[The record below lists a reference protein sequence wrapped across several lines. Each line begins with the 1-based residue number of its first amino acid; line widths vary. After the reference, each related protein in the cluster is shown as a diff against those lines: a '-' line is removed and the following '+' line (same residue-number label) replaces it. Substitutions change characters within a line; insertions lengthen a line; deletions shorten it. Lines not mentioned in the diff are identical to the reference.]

1 MTDHARDETTGTQRG
16 MIRGLGLSDLVLFN
30 IAAVL
35 GIRWLAT
42 SAKAGASSLTMWVG
56 GALFFF
62 VPLGLAVAELS
73 ARYPDEGGMY
83 QWTKRRFGEGHG
95 YLCGWCYW
103 ICNVIYYPQL
113 LISTAVISTYAIG
126 RGGTGLGD
134 QWTYVL
140 AFTLVALWAATL
152 LNIVGLNTGKW
163 LQNAG
168 GVGSYVTGAVLV
180 AVLVAFVASTHRGPV
195 NPITRATLVPHL
207 GSFETVNLWAS
218 IAFAFAGIELIA
230 TMGGEI
236 RDPRRNLPR
245 SIFISVPLIVF
256 LYLAGTTAVL
266 WLVPTRD
273 TNVVSGVLQG
283 IAAGTATL
291 GPGFRWLVPAAAAA
305 YTIGTIGCVGTW
317 LVGPARIA
325 FAIGLD
331 RYFPPIFGRVHPR
344 WHTPYVAI
352 LVEAGLA
359 TLLLFLAVP
368 GKGTT
373 VEALFLVLLDMNLLV
388 YFIPFVYVFLCLLR
402 ERANAMP
409 EGRGPVIPGGYAG
422 RVVTAICGLAVTIA
436 AMIVAIVPPPDAHPV
451 WLFELKVVGGTVLF
465 VLLGGIIY
473 VMGRSRAAGPRP
485 TPHDTP
491 HEQPA

>member
-1 MTDHARDETTGTQRG
+1 MTGPPSAATAPTEPT
-16 MIRGLGLSDLVLFN
+16 MVRGLGLGDLVLFN
-30 IAAVL
+30 MAAVI

-42 SAKAGASSLTMWVG
+42 SARAGPSSLTMWVG
-56 GALFFF
+56 AALFFF

-83 QWTKRRFGEGHG
+83 RWTKRRFGEGHG

-113 LISTAVISTYAIG
+113 LISTAVIGTYAIG
-126 RGGTGLGD
+126 RGGMGLGD

-140 AFTLVALWAATL
+140 GFTFVALWGATL
-152 LNIVGLNTGKW
+152 LNVVGLNAGKW
-163 LQNAG
+163 LQNVG
-168 GVGSYVTGAVLV
+168 GAGSYVTGAVLI
-180 AVLVAFVASTHRGPV
+180 AVLVGFIAHTHAGPV
-195 NPITRATLVPHL
+195 NPITRATVVPHL

-218 IAFAFAGIELIA
+218 IAFAFSGIELIA

-236 RDPRRNLPR
+236 RQPRRNLPR
-245 SIFISVPLIVF
+245 SILISVPLIVF

-266 WLVPTRD
+266 WLVPTGD

-283 IAAGTATL
+283 ITAGTAAL
-291 GPGFRWLVPAAAAA
+291 GPGFRWLVPLAAAA

-317 LVGPARIA
+317 LVGPARVA

-331 RYFPPIFGRVHPR
+331 RYFPPAFGRVHPR
-344 WHTPYVAI
+344 WQTPYVAI

-359 TLLLFLAVP
+359 TLLLLLAVP

-373 VEALFLVLLDMNLLV
+373 VEALFLILLDMNLLV
-388 YFIPFVYVFLCLLR
+388 YFIPFIYVFLCLAA
-402 ERANAMP
+402 ERGNAMP

-422 RVVTAICGLAVTIA
+422 RVVTAICGLAVTVA
-436 AMIVAIVPPPDAHPV
+436 AMIVAIVPPQTARPA
-451 WLFELKVVGGTVLF
+451 WLFEVKVVGGAALF
-465 VLLGGIIY
+465 VLLGEIIY
-473 VMGRSRAAGPRP
+473 LRGRARSPAPLAVLP
-485 TPHDTP
+485 
-491 HEQPA
+491 EAQP